1 MNSWWHGTI
10 GTLTHAGVAAG
21 VGIGEADKG
30 GGLHPG
36 RFPGS
41 ALLVR
46 CDWRCICGL
55 QHRQP
60 SSSRAAS
67 CSQHWASSMLRSRA
81 SRWAPGNAPPETA
94 CWPRCRGQP
103 GKCAARGQPSHREGD
118 ARLKRRLGISRA
130 STLQMPSLPPPAQPA
145 LLPQLPS
152 LTHRFHANLFGMS
165 LEPSAVG

>member
-1 MNSWWHGTI
+1 MVAWHNWHTHPRGRRGWYWNRRSRQRRGTAS
-10 GTLTHAGVAAG
+10 GEVSR
-21 VGIGEADKG
+21 VGIVGEMRLAMHLRLTAPAAEQLKSG
-30 GGLHPG
+30 K
-36 RFPGS
+36 
-41 ALLVR
+41 
-46 CDWRCICGL
+46 L
-55 QHRQP
+55 QP
-60 SSSRAAS
+60 TL
-67 CSQHWASSMLRSRA
+67 ASSMLRSRA
-81 SRWAPGNAPPETA
+81 SRWTPGNAPPETA

-130 STLQMPSLPPPAQPA
+130 STLQMPGLPPPAQPA